1 MTGKIK
7 GVGKPLCYDEP
18 MNALILLGA
27 IAGVPVL
34 LALVFRVS
42 AIYLFLSIA
51 AGSLLVTYIGDDAS
65 LALGMVVRG
74 QNTTLITQFALLLVP
89 VGMSLLFLR
98 KSLPKSVMLFHVPV
112 LVAAGAALA
121 ALALP
126 YMDSNVQQQL
136 FSTRYG
142 NVFRNAQD
150 VVVAAAAG
158 MTLILMWLTAG
169 HKEGKHKKH

>member
-1 MTGKIK
+1 M
-7 GVGKPLCYDEP
+7 CYDEP

-42 AIYLFLSIA
+42 AIFLFLSVA
-51 AGSLLVTYIGDDAS
+51 AGSLLVTYVGDDAA

-98 KSLPKSVMLFHVPV
+98 KSLPRSKVIFHVPV
-112 LVAAGAALA
+112 LVATGAALA
-121 ALALP
+121 VLALP
-126 YMDSNVQQQL
+126 FLDSNAQQQL

-142 NVFRNAQD
+142 NVFKDAQD
-150 VVVAAAAG
+150 VVVAAAAF
-158 MTLILMWLTAG
+158 MALVLMWLASG
-169 HKEGKHKKH
+169 PKEDKHKKHH